1 MARTV
6 LVTGAGGGIGQVL
19 ARRLLAKGDQV
30 IASDRQLDLLTDLA
44 ASGCTRIAIDVGDD
58 ASVQAAYAGMTSL
71 DAVVH
76 CAAVAPL
83 GTVEFMPAASVAAV
97 HNINALGSLRILQ
110 ASLPLLRKA
119 PSGRL
124 VMISS
129 VWGKVSGPFVSAYAS
144 SKHAIE
150 AMADAARREMAGQP
164 IRISLVEPGVVK
176 TPMYFD
182 QIPQIDAAIAALSP
196 EETAIYGGLYRDH
209 RKLVAGAG
217 KSAVAPEQVCAVIE
231 RCLDSATPRARYRVG
246 TDARTL
252 VALSQMLSDRML
264 DRVFRLMYKG

>member
-6 LVTGAGGGIGQVL
+6 LITGAGGGIGQVL
-19 ARRLLAKGDQV
+19 ARRLVARGDRV
-30 IASDRQLDLLTDLA
+30 IASDRRPDLLTDLA
-44 ASGCTRIAIDVGDD
+44 AAGCTPITMDVGDD
-58 ASVQAAYAGMTSL
+58 ASVQAGFAGIVSL

-83 GTVEFMPAASVAAV
+83 GTVEFMPAADVCAV
-97 HNINALGSLRILQ
+97 HNVNALGSLRVLQ
-110 ASLPLLRKA
+110 ASLPLLRQA

-129 VWGKVSGPFVSAYAS
+129 VWGKVSGPFVSAYAA

-164 IRISLVEPGVVK
+164 VRISLVEPGVVK

-182 QIPQIDAAIAALSP
+182 QSPQIDAAIAALSA
-196 EETAIYGGLYRDH
+196 EERALYGRLYEDH

-217 KSAVAPEQVCAVIE
+217 KSAASPEQVCAVIE
-231 RCLDSATPRARYRVG
+231 RCLDSAAPRARYRVG
-246 TDARTL
+246 NDAKSL
-252 VALSQMLSDRML
+252 VALSQLLSDRLL